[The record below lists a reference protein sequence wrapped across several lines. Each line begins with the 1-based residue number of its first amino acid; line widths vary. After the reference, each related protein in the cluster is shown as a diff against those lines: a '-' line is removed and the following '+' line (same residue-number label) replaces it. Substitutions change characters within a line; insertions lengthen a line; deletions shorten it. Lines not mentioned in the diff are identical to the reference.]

1 MPNYEYRCQACDR
14 GFMMTMR
21 VNEHDT
27 AEVRCPHCK
36 GTDVHQVFSSFVA
49 MTSKK
54 S

>member
-14 GFMMTMR
+14 VSMMTMR